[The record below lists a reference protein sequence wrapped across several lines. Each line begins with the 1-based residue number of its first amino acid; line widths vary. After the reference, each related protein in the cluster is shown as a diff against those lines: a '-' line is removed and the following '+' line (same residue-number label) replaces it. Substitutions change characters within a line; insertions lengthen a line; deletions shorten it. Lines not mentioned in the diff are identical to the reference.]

1 MLKALKSQ
9 NLVSLVAG
17 FSLVAL
23 LVGGCGTDEET
34 FQKTPVSRN
43 GGNSG
48 TSVPA
53 TLATA
58 PPVRETPV
66 TVPEAP
72 QPPREV
78 TYAEAEAAY
87 QARRYAEAQE
97 LFERY
102 LDRRPGNPWGHYML
116 GLAAWKAG
124 NLDSAEESLR
134 RAIAL
139 DTTHVKSY
147 VNLARVLLDAG
158 RPGEAFTTVE
168 DALIINDL
176 FADAWR
182 VKGRAC
188 HDLGRIDEALAAYR
202 RSIQLD
208 PGDAWSMNNLAFI
221 LIQQERFEDAIGPLA
236 RAIEL
241 RPDAAVFHNNLGM
254 ALERTG
260 HPQAA
265 EEAYAAAVSADPS
278 YERAASNGERIAAV
292 LKTPDT
298 APVDLAERARGFVA
312 ELMSWDTP
320 SLATVSETRAD
331 PVSTVSPDSTSL
343 TQQ

>member
-9 NLVSLVAG
+9 NVVSLVAG
-17 FSLVAL
+17 VSLVAL
-23 LVGGCGTDEET
+23 LAAGCGTDEET
-34 FQKTPVSRN
+34 FEKTSVSGN
-43 GGNSG
+43 GGSTG
-48 TSVPA
+48 TRVPA
-53 TLATA
+53 TRATA
-58 PPVRETPV
+58 PPLHEAPV
-66 TVPEAP
+66 TVPAVV

-87 QARRYAEAQE
+87 QEKRYAEAQE
-97 LFERY
+97 LFAGY
-102 LDRRPGNPWGHYML
+102 LESRPGNPWGHYML

-124 NLDSAEESLR
+124 NLDTAEESLR

-168 DALIINDL
+168 DALIINDGL
-176 FADAWR
+176 ADAWR
-182 VKGRAC
+182 VQGRAC

-221 LIQQERFEDAIGPLA
+221 LIQQERFEDAMGPLA

-241 RPDAAVFHNNLGM
+241 RPDIAVFHNNLGM
-254 ALERTG
+254 VLERTG
-260 HPQAA
+260 HLQAA
-265 EEAYAAAVSADPS
+265 EEAYAAAVSADPG

-298 APVDLAERARGFVA
+298 MPVDLAERARGFVA
-312 ELMSWDTP
+312 ELMLWETP
-320 SLATVSETRAD
+320 SLATVSEAHVV
-331 PVSTVSPDSTSL
+331 PVSTVLPDSTSL